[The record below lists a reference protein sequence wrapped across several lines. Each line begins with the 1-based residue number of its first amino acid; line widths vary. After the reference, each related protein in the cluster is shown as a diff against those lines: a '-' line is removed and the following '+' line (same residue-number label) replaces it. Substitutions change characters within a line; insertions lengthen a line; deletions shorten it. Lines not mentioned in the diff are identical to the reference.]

1 MTSPQDEQVRV
12 YEQLCNSY
20 REIDDFRAKLLGL
33 LPLITGAGI
42 SFLLRNLENA
52 GNIPSE
58 TKILFAGVGV
68 FGALIT
74 LGLFSYE
81 LFGIKK
87 CAALIKAGQNLETL
101 MDIENGQFRKRP
113 QNIACVINEPFAAG
127 VIYPTVLA
135 AWMCFALAFSWPGAD
150 PWIPVIVFVLG
161 FVGTIIFDFN
171 LRRFYWQKAPLGT
184 KDKGNTWDTESANS
198 SMQVDQ
204 KL

>member
-1 MTSPQDEQVRV
+1 MAKTEDAIKI

-42 SFLLRNLENA
+42 SFLLGSIENA

-58 TKILFAGVGV
+58 TKILLAGVGA

-87 CAALIKAGQNLETL
+87 CAYLIKAGHKIETSL
-101 MDIENGQFRKRP
+101 QIEHGQFTRRP
-113 QNIACVINEPFAAG
+113 QNIAYIINEPFAAG

-135 AWMCFALAFSWPGAD
+135 AWIYLAL
-150 PWIPVIVFVLG
+150 VFVQPASNPWVPIIVLLAG
-161 FVGTIIFDFN
+161 FLGTILFDFS
-171 LRRFYWQKAPLGT
+171 LRKPSKQAEHQKYAQ
-184 KDKGNTWDTESANS
+184 E
-198 SMQVDQ
+198 
-204 KL
+204 